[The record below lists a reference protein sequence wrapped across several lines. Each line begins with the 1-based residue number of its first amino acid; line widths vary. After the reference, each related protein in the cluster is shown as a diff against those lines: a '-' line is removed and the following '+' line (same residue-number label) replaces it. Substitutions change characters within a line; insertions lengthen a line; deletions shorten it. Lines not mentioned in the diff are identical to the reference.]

1 MSITLVFTMSEQE
14 KQLDEPFNEMKASV
28 AVAFGNDELRTEE
41 RKQTDKLGCCLGAEP
56 CFYRRKR
63 P

>member
-1 MSITLVFTMSEQE
+1 MSEQE